1 MIKSKY
7 YVYLL
12 KSEVSNR
19 CYIGYTIDTK
29 RRLLEHNGI
38 IKNKGAKKTRYHR
51 PWKLIMYVS
60 FPYERT
66 ALQYEFMIQ
75 HPPKRLRKKGGG
87 GILKY
92 MTIMKKL
99 LQQEKICSTAPLNSE
114 LKLVR
119 FFTERKYYQMWK
131 NI

>member
-1 MIKSKY
+1 MIKCKY

-12 KSEVSNR
+12 KSTTSNR
-19 CYIGYTIDTK
+19 TYIGYSINVYK
-29 RRLLEHNGI
+29 RLRAHNGEI
-38 IKNKGAKKTRYHR
+38 SGGAKKTKIGR
-51 PWKLIMYVS
+51 PWEIVLFVS
-60 FPYERT
+60 GFEYERT

-75 HPPKRLRKKGGG
+75 HPPKRLRKRGG

-99 LQQEKICSTAPLNSE
+99 LQQEKICSTAPLISE
-114 LKLVR
+114 LKLIR